1 MIKNILVL
9 TSGILFGLGLSL
21 SEMINPTVVL
31 NFLDVFGTWDASL
44 MFVMLGALVITT
56 IGFSW
61 LSKREKPLLSEKF
74 HLPKLQDIDRQLL
87 IGAALFG
94 IGWGL
99 AGYCPGPAIAGI
111 VLGQSETLFFVGAM
125 LIGIKCSQIYQL
137 VNKS

>member
-74 HLPKLQDIDRQLL
+74 HLPKLQDIDSQLL

-125 LIGIKCSQIYQL
+125 LIGMKCSQIFQL
-137 VNKS
+137 VKKS